1 MEKVDTIKSKAEY
14 CLNCINKP
22 CSKGC
27 PLNNDTAG
35 FIKLIKQQEY
45 EEAYKLLCKTTV
57 LQPICGKIC
66 PHTKQ
71 CQKNCI
77 RGIKGKP
84 VDIGEMESFIGD
96 LALKN
101 NWKIPVSG
109 SKTSK
114 KIAVVGSGPAG
125 LTCAAFLAKEGYKV
139 TLYEKYEKLGGILS
153 HGIPEF
159 RLPKETV
166 QNTIEN
172 ILKLGIE
179 VKTNI
184 GLGNEDRENS
194 VTLRT
199 LEREYDAIFLGFGA
213 NVSSKMGIQGE
224 ELQGVYG
231 GNELLEKGSHPD
243 YTEKNVAIIGGGNVA
258 MDTARTIKRLGAKT
272 VTVIYRR
279 DEEQMPAETKEIEQ
293 AKEEKISFLFKTN
306 ILKILGDEKVQKIEC
321 IKTELKQKD
330 GESRPSPI
338 NIEGSNYFL
347 DMDYVIM
354 AVGSSPEAKLTSSL
368 NLTTDNKGR
377 IEVNE
382 NNQTSNSKIFA
393 GGDLIGEK
401 GTVAWAARSGR
412 NAAYSI
418 MEFLQYN

>member
-1 MEKVDTIKSKAEY
+1 
-14 CLNCINKP
+14 
-22 CSKGC
+22 
-27 PLNNDTAG
+27 
-35 FIKLIKQQEY
+35 
-45 EEAYKLLCKTTV
+45 
-57 LQPICGKIC
+57 
-66 PHTKQ
+66 
-71 CQKNCI
+71 
-77 RGIKGKP
+77 
-84 VDIGEMESFIGD
+84 
-96 LALKN
+96 
-101 NWKIPVSG
+101 
-109 SKTSK
+109 
-114 KIAVVGSGPAG
+114 
-125 LTCAAFLAKEGYKV
+125 
-139 TLYEKYEKLGGILS
+139 
-153 HGIPEF
+153 
-159 RLPKETV
+159 
-166 QNTIEN
+166 
-172 ILKLGIE
+172 
-179 VKTNI
+179 
-184 GLGNEDRENS
+184 
-194 VTLRT
+194 
-199 LEREYDAIFLGFGA
+199 
-213 NVSSKMGIQGE
+213 MGIQGE